1 VFYDDVGFKRN
12 DRVRIRTKTYF
23 PRAFCTPRLF
33 ETHRIIEHRT
43 PPPFFF
49 LSLMR
54 ARKKSSSGF
63 KERRGKSARSN
74 LREEGKK
81 K

>member
-1 VFYDDVGFKRN
+1 
-12 DRVRIRTKTYF
+12 
-23 PRAFCTPRLF
+23 
-33 ETHRIIEHRT
+33 
-43 PPPFFF
+43 
-49 LSLMR
+49 MR